1 MFSLALSFLTGKK
14 QIIIKYLLFLSVFA
28 LSLFIVYNKGISN
41 GKQQEKNRLY
51 EEYSKILE
59 ERLKENTDR
68 LTREFSEKLD
78 IEKNKVKIEKVYIE
92 KKEKAKEIVEK
103 SKNMNKEE
111 CSLSDSEIEDFN
123 KLTRKTK

>member
-78 IEKNKVKIEKVYIE
+78 IEKNKVKIEANTEIYLSSIGM
-92 KKEKAKEIVEK
+92 KADWSWDKFLGFKDLMIK
-103 SKNMNKEE
+103 GYKY
-111 CSLSDSEIEDFN
+111 FA
-123 KLTRKTK
+123 